1 MTDAQWN
8 GLLAVLRGE
17 YVEPM
22 PVGFVIDC
30 PWLPGWVGM
39 EVVDYLASET
49 VWFEA
54 NRRAIETFPDV
65 WFLPG
70 FWAEFGMCTEP
81 SAFGARCRFPEND
94 FPFPEPLGR
103 PLEELLQ
110 QPPPDPATDGLL
122 PLVLA
127 RWRWAQPRLAA
138 LGHRI
143 RFSVSRGPLNVA
155 SFLMGLTE
163 FLTALK
169 TEPERIRQLLG
180 RVTDFLKRWHALQR
194 RCFPS
199 IDGMFVLD
207 DVVGFLSEA
216 DFLEFA
222 FPWLRELFDAEVS
235 VKFFHNDAPCAQSLR
250 HYAAA
255 GINLFNPGSQ
265 HSARQLR
272 QWAGPELTLLGNLPA
287 RDLLAAGTPEQVHT
301 AVRQWLRELPD
312 RRRWILSC
320 GGGMPPGVSTAN
332 LRAFVAAA
340 RDLPLPQA
348 DSAHAQT
355 TPLAVAEKT
364 L

>member
-8 GLLAVLRGE
+8 ALLAVLRGE
-17 YVEPM
+17 LLDPP
-22 PVGFVIDC
+22 PVGFIADC
-30 PWLPGWVGM
+30 PWLPGWFGVD
-39 EVVDYLASET
+39 VADYLGSET
-49 VWFEA
+49 IWFEA
-54 NRRAIETFPDV
+54 NRPAVEMFPDV

-81 SAFGARCRFPEND
+81 SAFGARCRFPQND
-94 FPFPEPLGR
+94 FPFPEPVARSLD
-103 PLEELLQ
+103 ELLQ

-127 RWRWAQPRLAA
+127 RWRWAQPRMAA
-138 LGHRI
+138 LGHKI

-155 SFLMGLTE
+155 SFLLGMTE

-169 TEPERIRQLLG
+169 TEPQRAQHLLERI
-180 RVTDFLKRWHALQR
+180 TDFLKRWHALQR

-216 DFLEFA
+216 DFLKFA
-222 FPWLRELFDAEVS
+222 FPWLRELFAAEVS
-235 VKFFHNDAPCAQSLR
+235 VRFFHNDAACAQSLR

-265 HSARQLR
+265 HPARQLR
-272 QWAGPELTLLGNLPA
+272 ELAGPELTLLGNLPA
-287 RDLLAAGTPEQVHT
+287 RDLLAAGTPEAVHA
-301 AVRQWLRELPD
+301 AVRRWLDENRD

-320 GGGMPPGVSTAN
+320 GGGLPPGVPTAN

-340 RDLPLPQA
+340 RGQPLADTSPAAAQSAPLP
-348 DSAHAQT
+348 
-355 TPLAVAEKT
+355 VAAKA

>member
-8 GLLAVLRGE
+8 DLLAVLRGE
-17 YVEPM
+17 VPGPP
-22 PVGFVIDC
+22 PVGFIADC
-30 PWLPGWVGM
+30 PWLPGWFGVD
-39 EVVDYLASET
+39 VADYLGSET

-54 NRRAIETFPDV
+54 NCRAVEMFPEV

-81 SAFGARCRFPEND
+81 SAFGARCRFPRND
-94 FPFPEPLGR
+94 FPFPEPVGR
-103 PLEELLQ
+103 SLDELLER
-110 QPPPDPATDGLL
+110 PPPDPATDGLL

-127 RWRWAQPRLAA
+127 RWRWAQPRMNA
-138 LGHRI
+138 LGHKI

-155 SFLMGLTE
+155 SFLLGMTE
-163 FLTALK
+163 FLTTLK
-169 TEPERIRQLLG
+169 TEPERAQQLLE
-180 RVTDFLKRWHALQR
+180 RITDFLKRWHALQR
-194 RCFPS
+194 RCFPD

-216 DFLEFA
+216 DFLTFA
-222 FPWLRELFDAEVS
+222 FPWLKELYDAGVS
-235 VKFFHNDAPCAQSLR
+235 VRFFHNDAACAQSLR

-265 HSARQLR
+265 RPARQLR
-272 QWAGPELTLLGNLPA
+272 ELAGPEVTLLGNLPA

-301 AVRQWLRELPD
+301 AVRQWLRENLD

-320 GGGMPPGVSTAN
+320 GGGLPPGVPTAN
-332 LRAFVAAA
+332 LRAFLAAA
-340 RDLPLPQA
+340 RGLPLPRSESVGPEA
-348 DSAHAQT
+348 A
-355 TPLAVAEKT
+355 PLAAAPDR